1 MVILQPFMSPH
12 HLLTELAASS
22 DLDHRHLSQLND
34 LTGRSLCEGGD
45 EDSGTMISVT
55 KDQQIGDSLM
65 VMMIQW
71 NVQCPMECAQLWIV
85 MGFYKKNYS

>member
-65 VMMIQW
+65 VMMIQEMMIL
-71 NVQCPMECAQLWIV
+71 MECAQLWIV
-85 MGFYKKNYS
+85 MGFC